1 MKKAVVLGGAGFLGA
16 HLCRRLVSEGYDVLA
31 IDRKEEEFPM
41 PGKRPY
47 PLRLDDLTMPDCPHW
62 WFGDADEVYQLAC
75 EVGGL
80 GYIHDKNNDATM
92 LRNSVQI
99 NLNVLEA
106 MVASD
111 SRARLFFSSS
121 ACVYPS
127 IDRWRPAQW
136 PNQYQEITP
145 MGGGYRSCAARED
158 DAYPAQ
164 CDNEYAWEK
173 LFSERL
179 YDAYARNHGIDV
191 RIARVHNCYGPFHT
205 YDGGREKAPAAI
217 CRKVAQAPDGGSVE
231 VWGDG
236 QQTRSFMYVDD
247 CVEGIRRLMSL
258 GPVTR
263 ADGSHPA
270 VGPVNLGS
278 SEMVTVDQMTDIVI
292 GLSGKTLTKVHVPGE
307 QGVRGR
313 SSDNSLLRSLIDW
326 EPSISLAEGLAKTW
340 PWVRDEVE
348 KHARS

>member
-1 MKKAVVLGGAGFLGA
+1 MKKAVVLGGAGFIGQ

-47 PLRLDDLTMPDCPHW
+47 SLRLDDLTMPDCPHW

-106 MVASD
+106 MVASE
-111 SRARLFFSSS
+111 SRAKLFFSSS

-127 IDRWRPAQW
+127 TSFNVYASRWIGCREQDAW
-136 PNQYQEITP
+136 PYQ
-145 MGGGYRSCAARED
+145 G
-158 DAYPAQ
+158 
-164 CDNEYAWEK
+164 DNFYAHEK
-173 LFSERL
+173 WFSEQL
-179 YDAYARNHGIDV
+179 YDAYARNHGLDV
-191 RIARVHNCYGPFHT
+191 RIARLHNTYGPFHT
-205 YDGGREKAPAAI
+205 YAGGREKAPAAI
-217 CRKVAQAPDGGSVE
+217 CRKVAQAPDGGTVE

-236 QQTRSFMYVDD
+236 QQTRSFMYIDD
-247 CVEGIRRLMSL
+247 CIEGIRRLMSL
-258 GPVTR
+258 GPVR
-263 ADGSHPA
+263 REDGSFAP

-278 SEMVTVDQMTDIVI
+278 SEMITIDAMTDLVI
-292 GLSGKTLTKVHVPGE
+292 GLSGKALTKVHVPGE

-326 EPSISLAEGLAKTW
+326 EPSISLAEGLAKTY
-340 PWVRDEVE
+340 PWVRDEAE
-348 KHARS
+348 KAAHS

>member
-1 MKKAVVLGGAGFLGA
+1 MKALVCGANGFCGQ
-16 HLCRRLVSEGYDVLA
+16 HLCARLVAEGYDVLGV
-31 IDRKEEEFPM
+31 DRVEAEFPM
-41 PGKRPY
+41 PQRWKWHVVIAD
-47 PLRLDDLTMPDCPHW
+47 LRDPAWPKA
-62 WFGDADEVYQLAC
+62 WFEGVDEVYQLAA

-99 NLNVLEA
+99 NLNCLEA
-106 MVASD
+106 VVKNAPH
-111 SRARLFFSSS
+111 AKLLYTSS

-127 IDRWRPAQW
+127 VSFNAYASRWLACREQDAW
-136 PNQYQEITP
+136 PYQ
-145 MGGGYRSCAARED
+145 G
-158 DAYPAQ
+158 
-164 CDNEYAWEK
+164 DNFYAHEK
-173 LFSERL
+173 WFSEQL
-179 YDAYARNHGIDV
+179 YDAYARNHRID
-191 RIARVHNCYGPFHT
+191 ARVVRTHNFYGPFHT

-247 CVEGIRRLMSL
+247 CIEGIRRLMAL

>member
-1 MKKAVVLGGAGFLGA
+1 MKKAVVLGGAGFLGQ
-16 HLCRRLVSEGYDVLA
+16 HLCRRLVSDGYDVLA

-47 PLRLDDLTMPDCPHW
+47 PLRLDDLTTPDCPHW
-62 WFGDADEVYQLAC
+62 WFGDVDEVYQLAC

-80 GYIHDKNNDATM
+80 GYIHDKNNDAIM

-106 MVASD
+106 MVASR
-111 SRARLFFSSS
+111 SSAKLFFSSS
-121 ACVYPS
+121 ACVYPTLPRR
-127 IDRWRPAQW
+127 IALRGDPRD
-136 PNQYQEITP
+136 EITSDLFILE
-145 MGGGYRSCAARED
+145 RKACREQ

-179 YDAYARNHGIDV
+179 YDAYARNHGLDV
-191 RIARVHNCYGPFHT
+191 RIARIHNCLGTFHT

-217 CRKVAQAPDGGSVE
+217 CRKVAQAPDGGTVE

-340 PWVRDEVE
+340 PWVRDEV
-348 KHARS
+348 KKAARS